1 MSAPCLNF
9 PFLNSRTNPL
19 QGLLADRWSKTCED
33 CPLFCHCLSRPEGE
47 IKKIKAYPFMLS
59 LSRFL
64 AGKTA
69 LTPRLAIR
77 IAAALGSTPEFWL
90 RLQNAYDLRQ
100 LENQIDTSGI
110 VLYGEQDEMSQVISK
125 L

>member
-1 MSAPCLNF
+1 MRQFKISHP
-9 PFLNSRTNPL
+9 
-19 QGLLADRWSKTCED
+19 
-33 CPLFCHCLSRPEGE
+33 GE
-47 IKKIKAYPFMLS
+47 IIARDLKDMGVSGRRFALNIGVTPATI
-59 LSRFL
+59 SRFL

-69 LTPRLAIR
+69 LTPSLAIR

-90 RLQNAYDLRQ
+90 RLQSAYDLRQ

-125 L
+125 Y